1 MVNKVILNGEYT
13 FWWIMVKNGECCGPQ
28 SWGYPNTWTDLLME
42 NPSAKMEDDLEISA
56 WIGHFDLGNYF
67 ITM

>member
-1 MVNKVILNGEYT
+1 
-13 FWWIMVKNGECCGPQ
+13 MVKNCECWGPK

-56 WIGHFDLGNYF
+56 WIGHFHLGNYF